1 MPNWCSNNL
10 VLRGPKAKIEA
21 LYQEIKGKGEV
32 LNVIRP
38 MPESL
43 DITSGWVG
51 ADDSPEQKALVEKQE
66 ANLKEHGHKDWYSW
80 SVANWGTKWDIDPE
94 GLELNQ
100 QVAGSDEAEI
110 TGWFESAWS
119 PPIEAFD
126 EYCEKNPDVSYCYLS
141 YHEPGMCFV
150 GSFSAENGES
160 FGEDTIDY
168 SDSTH
173 KTVRSVIGE
182 NYDDEWGISDSMA
195 EWAEE
200 EEMENA

>member
-1 MPNWCSNNL
+1 MPNWCSNNIS
-10 VLRGPKAKIEA
+10 VKGPKAKIEA

-38 MPESL
+38 RPESL

-110 TGWFESAWS
+110 SGWFESAWS
-119 PPIEAFD
+119 PPIEAF
-126 EYCEKNPDVSYCYLS
+126 EKYAENNSDVSIYLS
-141 YHEPGMCFV
+141 YNEPGMCFV
-150 GSFSAENGES
+150 GSFTAEDGES
-160 FGEDTIDY
+160 YGEDTIDY
-168 SDSTH
+168 SEADH
-173 KTVRSVIGE
+173 KTVREVIGDH
-182 NYDDEWGISDSMA
+182 YDDEWGISDSMA

-200 EEMENA
+200 EMANA